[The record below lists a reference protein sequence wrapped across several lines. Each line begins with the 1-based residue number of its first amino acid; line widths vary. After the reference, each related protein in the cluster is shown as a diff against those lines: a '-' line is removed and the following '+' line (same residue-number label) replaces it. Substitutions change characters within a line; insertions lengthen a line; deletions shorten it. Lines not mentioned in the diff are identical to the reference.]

1 MKRLW
6 FRIASA
12 FFILIL
18 VLIFIL
24 GFFLAALLKNAYTD
38 MTRNHLVENAEM
50 VTQLIVASESYG
62 EREQLQELI
71 QNFEQPIQMRF
82 TVVDTEG
89 VVLADSEND
98 PAEMNNHFNRPEIQ
112 DVLEQDE
119 AFGESIRYS
128 TTQDFNMMY
137 VALPLVSEGET
148 VGAVRTSLSLG
159 VIDDAM
165 NRLWFSLSIALGLM
179 FLIAAIASTMLA
191 RSITRPIDSIMNV
204 TSRLRK
210 NDYSSRVNTEAKG
223 EIGDLSQSINALAA
237 SLQRQMKEIE
247 ENEQQLTSIISNMVS
262 GVMLVNQD
270 GKVELLNS
278 AMERFLSQHKG
289 NLIGQPYEKVGERFA
304 LSPHIHAV
312 FETNEKVHE
321 EVHSYYPQER
331 IMDAHLAPYY
341 GQGWQQRGVIVVLHD
356 ITEIRRLEKMRSDF
370 VANVSHELKT
380 PVTSVRGFSETLMS
394 GEVTDEETTKQFLKI
409 IHDESQRL
417 DRLISD
423 LLNLSKIER
432 QKMPLNLETLNMTA
446 LVHEVSVTLQGAI
459 EEKRTRLV
467 LPDPSKDVYL
477 QGDEDRLRQ
486 IILNLVGNGI
496 NYTAEGGT
504 VTVSLKEN
512 VEKVRLI
519 IKDDGIGIPEESLPR
534 IFERFYRVDR
544 ARSRHS
550 GGTGLG
556 LAIVKHLIESHHGEI
571 EVESREGEGTTFTVI
586 LPKKQEEK

>member
-18 VLIFIL
+18 ILIVVL

-38 MTRNHLVENAEM
+38 MTRNHLVENAQM
-50 VTQLIVASESYG
+50 VTQLIVASDSYS
-62 EREQLQELI
+62 ERDELQDLI

-82 TVVDTEG
+82 TVVDTGGE
-89 VVLADSEND
+89 VLADSEND
-98 PAEMNNHFNRPEIQ
+98 PGEMNNHFDRPEIQ
-112 DVLEQDE
+112 DVLQQEE
-119 AFGESIRYS
+119 EFGESIRYS

-148 VGAVRTSLSLG
+148 VGAVRTSVSLE

-394 GEVTDEETTKQFLKI
+394 GEVTDQETTKQFLKI

-417 DRLISD
+417 DRLIRD

>member
-18 VLIFIL
+18 ILIVVL

-38 MTRNHLVENAEM
+38 MTRNHLVENAQM
-50 VTQLIVASESYG
+50 VTQLIVASDSYS
-62 EREQLQELI
+62 ERDELQNLI

-82 TVVDTEG
+82 TVVDMEG
-89 VVLADSEND
+89 EVLADSEND
-98 PAEMNNHFNRPEIQ
+98 PGEMNNHFDRPEIQ
-112 DVLEQDE
+112 DVLQQEE
-119 AFGESIRYS
+119 EFGESIRYS

-148 VGAVRTSLSLG
+148 VRAVRTSLSLE

-165 NRLWFSLSIALGLM
+165 NRLWFSLSVALGLM
-179 FLIAAIASTMLA
+179 FLIAAIASTMLCK
-191 RSITRPIDSIMNV
+191 SITRPIDSIMDV
-204 TSRLRK
+204 TSRLRE
-210 NDYSSRVNTEAKG
+210 NDYSSRVNTEPKG
-223 EIGDLSQSINALAA
+223 EIGDLSRSINALAA

-262 GVMLVNQD
+262 GVMLINQD
-270 GKVELLNS
+270 GKVVLLNS
-278 AMERFLSQHKG
+278 AMERFLSQHKDKI
-289 NLIGQPYEKVGERFA
+289 IGQPYEKVGERFA
-304 LSPHIHAV
+304 LSPHIRTV
-312 FETNEKVHE
+312 LESNEKVHE

-341 GQGWQQRGVIVVLHD
+341 GQGWQQRGVIIVLHD
-356 ITEIRRLEKMRSDF
+356 ITDIRRLEKMRSDF

-394 GEVTDEETTKQFLKI
+394 GEVTDEETTRQFLKI

-417 DRLISD
+417 DRLIKD
-423 LLNLSKIER
+423 LLNLSKIE
-432 QKMPLNLETLNMTA
+432 KKEMPLSLETVNMTA
-446 LVHEVSVTLQGAI
+446 LVHEVSVTLQGAV
-459 EEKRTRLV
+459 EEKKTRLL

-504 VTVSLKEN
+504 VKVSLKEN

-519 IKDDGIGIPEESLPR
+519 IQDDGIGIPEESLPR

-556 LAIVKHLIESHHGEI
+556 LAIVKHLIESHHGRI

-586 LPKKQEEK
+586 LPKKQENE

>member
-18 VLIFIL
+18 ILILILWFI
-24 GFFLAALLKNAYTD
+24 LAALLKNAYTD
-38 MTRNHLVENAEM
+38 MTRDHLIENAQM
-50 VTQLIVASESYG
+50 VTQIISASESYD

-71 QNFEQPIQMRF
+71 KNFEQPIQMRF

-98 PAEMNNHFNRPEIQ
+98 PEKMNNHFDRPEIQ
-112 DVLEQDE
+112 DVLQQNET
-119 AFGESIRYS
+119 FGESIRYS

-148 VGAVRTSLSLG
+148 VGAVRSSLSLG
-159 VIDDAM
+159 IIDDAM
-165 NRLWFSLSIALGLM
+165 DQLRFSLSIALGLM
-179 FLIAAIASTMLA
+179 FLMAAIATTMLA
-191 RSITRPIDSIMNV
+191 RSITRPIDTIMNV
-204 TSRLRK
+204 TSRLRRK
-210 NDYSSRVNTEAKG
+210 DYSSRVSTEAKG

-237 SLQRQMKEIE
+237 SLQSQMKEIE

-270 GKVELLNS
+270 GKVTLMNAS
-278 AMERFLSQHKG
+278 MEKFLSQHKD

-321 EVHSYYPQER
+321 EVHSYYPHER

-341 GQGWQQRGVIVVLHD
+341 GQGWQQCGVIIVLHD

-394 GEVTDEETTKQFLKI
+394 GEVTDEETTQQFLKI

-417 DRLISD
+417 DRLIRD
-423 LLNLSKIER
+423 LLNLSKIEK
-432 QKMPLNLETLNMTA
+432 QEMPLNLEPLNLTA
-446 LVHEVSVTLQGAI
+446 LAHEVSVTLQGAI
-459 EEKRTRLV
+459 EEKKTRLA
-467 LPDPSKDVYL
+467 LPDPSRDVYL
-477 QGDEDRLRQ
+477 EGDEDRLRQ

-496 NYTAEGGT
+496 NYTAEGGA
-504 VTVSLKEN
+504 VKLSLKEDTN
-512 VEKVRLI
+512 NVRLI
-519 IKDDGIGIPEESLPR
+519 IEDDGIGIPEESLPR

-556 LAIVKHLIESHHGEI
+556 LAIVKHLIESHRGEI
-571 EVESREGEGTTFTVI
+571 EVESREGEGTTFTVT
-586 LPKKQEEK
+586 LPKKQEDS

>member
-417 DRLISD
+417 DRLIRD

>member
-50 VTQLIVASESYG
+50 VTQLIVASDSYG

-417 DRLISD
+417 DRLIRD

>member
-18 VLIFIL
+18 VLIFTL

-38 MTRNHLVENAEM
+38 MTRNHLVENAQM
-50 VTQLIVASESYG
+50 VTQLIVASDSYD
-62 EREQLQELI
+62 ERGQLQELI

-417 DRLISD
+417 DRLIRD

>member
-159 VIDDAM
+159 VIDVAM

-270 GKVELLNS
+270 GKVVLLNS

-417 DRLISD
+417 DRLIRD

-446 LVHEVSVTLQGAI
+446 LVHEVSVTLQGAV

-586 LPKKQEEK
+586 LPKKQEDK

>member
-18 VLIFIL
+18 ILTVILWFI
-24 GFFLAALLKNAYTD
+24 LAALLKNAYTD
-38 MTRNHLVENAEM
+38 VTRDHLIENAQM
-50 VTQLIVASESYG
+50 VTQLISASESYD

-71 QNFEQPIQMRF
+71 KNFEQPIQMRF

-98 PAEMNNHFNRPEIQ
+98 PEKMNNHFDRPEIQ
-112 DVLEQDE
+112 DVLQQNET
-119 AFGESIRYS
+119 FGESIRHS

-148 VGAVRTSLSLG
+148 VGAVRSSLSLG
-159 VIDDAM
+159 IIDDAM
-165 NRLWFSLSIALGLM
+165 DQLRFSLSIALGLM
-179 FLIAAIASTMLA
+179 FLIAAIATTMLA
-191 RSITRPIDSIMNV
+191 RSITRPIDTIMNV
-204 TSRLRK
+204 TSRLRRK
-210 NDYSSRVNTEAKG
+210 DYSSRVSTEAKG

-237 SLQRQMKEIE
+237 SLQSQMKEIE

-270 GKVELLNS
+270 GKVTLMNAS
-278 AMERFLSQHKG
+278 MEKFLSQHKD

-321 EVHSYYPQER
+321 EVHSYYPHER

-341 GQGWQQRGVIVVLHD
+341 GQGWQQCGVIIVLHD

-394 GEVTDEETTKQFLKI
+394 GEVTDEETTQQFLKI

-417 DRLISD
+417 DRLIRD
-423 LLNLSKIER
+423 LLNLSKIEK
-432 QKMPLNLETLNMTA
+432 QEMPLNLEPLNLTA
-446 LVHEVSVTLQGAI
+446 LAHEVSVTLQGAI
-459 EEKRTRLV
+459 EEKKTRLA
-467 LPDPSKDVYL
+467 LPDPSRDVYL
-477 QGDEDRLRQ
+477 EGDEDRLRQ

-496 NYTAEGGT
+496 NYTAEGGA
-504 VTVSLKEN
+504 VKLSLKEDTN
-512 VEKVRLI
+512 NVRLI
-519 IKDDGIGIPEESLPR
+519 IEDDGIGIPEESLPR

-571 EVESREGEGTTFTVI
+571 EVESREGEGTTFIVT
-586 LPKKQEEK
+586 LPKKQEDN

>member
-89 VVLADSEND
+89 VVIADSEND

-270 GKVELLNS
+270 GKVVLLNS

-417 DRLISD
+417 DRLIRD

-446 LVHEVSVTLQGAI
+446 LVHEVSVTLQGAV

-571 EVESREGEGTTFTVI
+571 EVESREGEGTTFTAI

>member
-18 VLIFIL
+18 VLIIIL

-38 MTRNHLVENAEM
+38 MTRNHLVENAQM
-50 VTQLIVASESYG
+50 VTQLIVASDSYD
-62 EREQLQELI
+62 ERGQLQELI

-98 PAEMNNHFNRPEIQ
+98 PEEMNNHFDRPEIQ

-137 VALPLVSEGET
+137 VALPLVAEGET

-159 VIDDAM
+159 VIDEAM
-165 NRLWFSLSIALGLM
+165 NRLWFSLSVALGLM
-179 FLIAAIASTMLA
+179 FLIAAVASTLLA

-204 TSRLRK
+204 TSRLRRK
-210 NDYSSRVNTEAKG
+210 DYSSRVNTEAKG

-270 GKVELLNS
+270 GKVVLLNS
-278 AMERFLSQHKG
+278 AMERFLSQHKS

-304 LSPHIHAV
+304 LSPHIHVV

-321 EVHSYYPQER
+321 EVHSYYPHER

-417 DRLISD
+417 DRLIRD

-459 EEKRTRLV
+459 EEKQTKLV

-486 IILNLVGNGI
+486 IVLNLVGNGI

-519 IKDDGIGIPEESLPR
+519 IQDDGIGIPEESLPR

-586 LPKKQEEK
+586 LPKKQEVQ

>member
-417 DRLISD
+417 DRLIRD

-459 EEKRTRLV
+459 EEKQTRLV

>member
-1 MKRLW
+1 
-6 FRIASA
+6 
-12 FFILIL
+12 
-18 VLIFIL
+18 
-24 GFFLAALLKNAYTD
+24 
-38 MTRNHLVENAEM
+38 
-50 VTQLIVASESYG
+50 
-62 EREQLQELI
+62 
-71 QNFEQPIQMRF
+71 
-82 TVVDTEG
+82 
-89 VVLADSEND
+89 
-98 PAEMNNHFNRPEIQ
+98 
-112 DVLEQDE
+112 
-119 AFGESIRYS
+119 
-128 TTQDFNMMY
+128 
-137 VALPLVSEGET
+137 
-148 VGAVRTSLSLG
+148 
-159 VIDDAM
+159 
-165 NRLWFSLSIALGLM
+165 
-179 FLIAAIASTMLA
+179 
-191 RSITRPIDSIMNV
+191 
-204 TSRLRK
+204 
-210 NDYSSRVNTEAKG
+210 
-223 EIGDLSQSINALAA
+223 
-237 SLQRQMKEIE
+237 
-247 ENEQQLTSIISNMVS
+247 
-262 GVMLVNQD
+262 
-270 GKVELLNS
+270 
-278 AMERFLSQHKG
+278 
-289 NLIGQPYEKVGERFA
+289 
-304 LSPHIHAV
+304 
-312 FETNEKVHE
+312 
-321 EVHSYYPQER
+321 
-331 IMDAHLAPYY
+331 
-341 GQGWQQRGVIVVLHD
+341 
-356 ITEIRRLEKMRSDF
+356 MRSDF

-380 PVTSVRGFSETLMS
+380 PVTSVSGFSETLMS

>member
-18 VLIFIL
+18 VLIIIL

-38 MTRNHLVENAEM
+38 MTRNHLVENAQM
-50 VTQLIVASESYG
+50 VTQLIVASDSYD

-71 QNFEQPIQMRF
+71 KNFEQPIQMRF

-89 VVLADSEND
+89 VVIADSEND
-98 PAEMNNHFNRPEIQ
+98 PEEMNNHFDRPEIQ
-112 DVLEQDE
+112 DVLEQNE

-137 VALPLVSEGET
+137 VALPLVAEGET

-159 VIDDAM
+159 VIDEAM

-179 FLIAAIASTMLA
+179 FLIAAIASTLLA

-204 TSRLRK
+204 TSRLRR

-270 GKVELLNS
+270 GKVVLLNS

-289 NLIGQPYEKVGERFA
+289 NLIGQSYEKVGERFA

-417 DRLISD
+417 DRLIRD

-446 LVHEVSVTLQGAI
+446 LVHEVSVILQGAI
-459 EEKRTRLV
+459 EEKQTKLV
-467 LPDPSKDVYL
+467 LPDPSKNVYL

-519 IKDDGIGIPEESLPR
+519 IQDDGIGIPEESLPR

-586 LPKKQEEK
+586 LPKKQEDQ

>member
-62 EREQLQELI
+62 EREQLQELF

>member
-18 VLIFIL
+18 ILIVVL

-62 EREQLQELI
+62 EREQLQELF

>member
-380 PVTSVRGFSETLMS
+380 PVTSVSGFSETLMS

>member
-18 VLIFIL
+18 VLIFTL

-38 MTRNHLVENAEM
+38 MTRNHLVENAQM
-50 VTQLIVASESYG
+50 VTQLIVASDSYD
-62 EREQLQELI
+62 ERGQLQELI

-82 TVVDTEG
+82 TVVDPEG

-98 PAEMNNHFNRPEIQ
+98 PEEMNNHYDRPEIQ

-128 TTQDFNMMY
+128 TTQNFNMMY
-137 VALPLVSEGET
+137 VALPLVAEGET

-159 VIDDAM
+159 VIDEAM
-165 NRLWFSLSIALGLM
+165 NRLWFSLSVALALM
-179 FLIAAIASTMLA
+179 FLIAAVASTLLA

-204 TSRLRK
+204 TSRLRRK
-210 NDYSSRVNTEAKG
+210 DYSSRVNTEAKG

-270 GKVELLNS
+270 GKVVLLNS

-304 LSPHIHAV
+304 LSPHIHTV

-321 EVHSYYPQER
+321 EVHSYYPHER

-417 DRLISD
+417 DRLIRD

-459 EEKRTRLV
+459 EEKQTKLV

-486 IILNLVGNGI
+486 IVLNLVGNAI

-519 IKDDGIGIPEESLPR
+519 IQDDGIGIPEESLPR

-586 LPKKQEEK
+586 LPKKQEDQ

>member
-417 DRLISD
+417 DRLIRD

-467 LPDPSKDVYL
+467 LPHPSKDVYL

>member
-18 VLIFIL
+18 ILILILWFI
-24 GFFLAALLKNAYTD
+24 LAALLKNAYTD
-38 MTRNHLVENAEM
+38 MTRDHLIENAQM
-50 VTQLIVASESYG
+50 VTQLISASESYD

-71 QNFEQPIQMRF
+71 KNFEQPIQMRF

-98 PAEMNNHFNRPEIQ
+98 PEKMNNHFDRPEIQ
-112 DVLEQDE
+112 DVLQQNET
-119 AFGESIRYS
+119 FGESIRYS

-148 VGAVRTSLSLG
+148 VGAVRSSLSLG
-159 VIDDAM
+159 IIDDAM
-165 NRLWFSLSIALGLM
+165 DQLRFSLSIALGLM
-179 FLIAAIASTMLA
+179 FLIAAIATTMLA
-191 RSITRPIDSIMNV
+191 RSITRPIDNIMNV
-204 TSRLRK
+204 TSRLRRK
-210 NDYSSRVNTEAKG
+210 DYSSRVNTEAKG
-223 EIGDLSQSINALAA
+223 EIGDLSRSINALAA
-237 SLQRQMKEIE
+237 SLQSQMKEIE

-270 GKVELLNS
+270 GKVALMNAS
-278 AMERFLSQHKG
+278 MEKFLSQHKD

-321 EVHSYYPQER
+321 EVHSYYPHER

-341 GQGWQQRGVIVVLHD
+341 GQGWQQCGVIIVLHD

-394 GEVTDEETTKQFLKI
+394 GEVTDEETTQQFLKI

-417 DRLISD
+417 DRLIRD
-423 LLNLSKIER
+423 LLNLSKIEK
-432 QKMPLNLETLNMTA
+432 QEMPLNLEPLNLTA
-446 LVHEVSVTLQGAI
+446 LAHEVSVTLQGAI
-459 EEKRTRLV
+459 EEKKTRLA
-467 LPDPSKDVYL
+467 LPDPSRDVYL
-477 QGDEDRLRQ
+477 EGDEDRLRQ

-496 NYTAEGGT
+496 NYTAEGGA
-504 VTVSLKEN
+504 VKLSLKEDTN
-512 VEKVRLI
+512 NVRLI
-519 IKDDGIGIPEESLPR
+519 IEDDGIGIPEESLPR

-571 EVESREGEGTTFTVI
+571 EVESREGEGTTFIVT
-586 LPKKQEEK
+586 LPKKQEDS

>member
-18 VLIFIL
+18 ILIIVLW
-24 GFFLAALLKNAYTD
+24 FFLAALLKNAYTD
-38 MTRNHLVENAEM
+38 MTRDHLVENAQM
-50 VTQLIVASESYG
+50 VTQLIVASDSYG

-89 VVLADSEND
+89 EVLADSEND
-98 PAEMNNHFNRPEIQ
+98 PEEMNNHFDRPEIQ
-112 DVLEQDE
+112 NVLQQEE
-119 AFGESIRYS
+119 EFGESIRYS

-137 VALPLVSEGET
+137 VALPLVSQGEI
-148 VGAVRTSLSLG
+148 VGAVRTSLSLE

-165 NRLWFSLSIALGLM
+165 NRLWFSLSLALGLM
-179 FLIAAIASTMLA
+179 FVIAAIASTMLA
-191 RSITRPIDSIMNV
+191 RSITRPIDSIMDV
-204 TSRLRK
+204 TSRLRR
-210 NDYSSRVNTEAKG
+210 NDYSSRVNTEPKG
-223 EIGDLSQSINALAA
+223 EIGDLSRSINALAA

-262 GVMLVNQD
+262 GVMLINQD
-270 GKVELLNS
+270 GTVALMNS
-278 AMERFLSQHKG
+278 AMERFLSQHKD
-289 NLIGQPYEKVGERFA
+289 NIIGQPYEKVGERFA
-304 LSPHIHAV
+304 LSPHIRTV
-312 FETNEKVHE
+312 FESNEKVHE

-341 GQGWQQRGVIVVLHD
+341 GQGWQQRGVIIVLHD
-356 ITEIRRLEKMRSDF
+356 ITDIRRLEKMRSDF

-394 GEVTDEETTKQFLKI
+394 GEVTDEETTQQFLKI

-417 DRLISD
+417 DRLIKD
-423 LLNLSKIER
+423 LLNLSKIE
-432 QKMPLNLETLNMTA
+432 KKEMPLNLETINMTA
-446 LVHEVSVTLQGAI
+446 LVHEVSVTLQGVI
-459 EEKRTRLV
+459 EEKKTRLL
-467 LPDPSKDVYL
+467 LPDPSKDLHL

-504 VTVSLKEN
+504 VKVSLKEN
-512 VEKVRLI
+512 VDKVRLI
-519 IKDDGIGIPEESLPR
+519 IQDDGIGIPEESLPR

-556 LAIVKHLIESHHGEI
+556 LAIVKHLIESHHGRI
-571 EVESREGEGTTFTVI
+571 EVESREGEGTTFTVT
-586 LPKKQEEK
+586 LPKKQEDE

>member
-18 VLIFIL
+18 ILIVVL

-179 FLIAAIASTMLA
+179 FLIAAIASTLLA

-204 TSRLRK
+204 TSRLRR

-262 GVMLVNQD
+262 GVMLANQD
-270 GKVELLNS
+270 GKVVLLNS

-289 NLIGQPYEKVGERFA
+289 NLIGQSYEKVGERFA

-417 DRLISD
+417 DRLIRD

-586 LPKKQEEK
+586 LPKKQEDQ

>member
-159 VIDDAM
+159 VIDVAM

-270 GKVELLNS
+270 GKVVLLNS

-409 IHDESQRL
+409 IYDESQRL
-417 DRLISD
+417 DRLIRD

-446 LVHEVSVTLQGAI
+446 LVHEVSVTLQGAV

-571 EVESREGEGTTFTVI
+571 EVESREGEGTTFTAI

>member
-270 GKVELLNS
+270 GKVVLLNS

-417 DRLISD
+417 DRLIRD

-446 LVHEVSVTLQGAI
+446 LVHEVSVTLQGAV

-571 EVESREGEGTTFTVI
+571 EVESREGEGTTFTAI

>member
-18 VLIFIL
+18 ILIIVLW
-24 GFFLAALLKNAYTD
+24 FFLAALLKNAYTD
-38 MTRNHLVENAEM
+38 MTRNHLVENAQM
-50 VTQLIVASESYG
+50 VTQLIVASDSYG

-89 VVLADSEND
+89 EVLADSEND
-98 PAEMNNHFNRPEIQ
+98 PEEMNNHSDRPEIQ
-112 DVLEQDE
+112 NVLQQEQE
-119 AFGESIRYS
+119 FGESIRYS

-148 VGAVRTSLSLG
+148 VGAVRTSLSLE

-165 NRLWFSLSIALGLM
+165 NRLWFSLSVALGLM

-191 RSITRPIDSIMNV
+191 RSITRPIDSIMDV
-204 TSRLRK
+204 TSRLRR
-210 NDYSSRVNTEAKG
+210 NDYSSRVNTEPKG
-223 EIGDLSQSINALAA
+223 EIGDLSRSINALAA

-262 GVMLVNQD
+262 GVMLINQD
-270 GKVELLNS
+270 GTVALMNS
-278 AMERFLSQHKG
+278 AMERFLSQHKD
-289 NLIGQPYEKVGERFA
+289 NIIGQPYEKVGERFA
-304 LSPHIHAV
+304 LSPHIRTV

-341 GQGWQQRGVIVVLHD
+341 GQGWQQRGVIIVLHD
-356 ITEIRRLEKMRSDF
+356 ITNIRRLEKMRSDF

-380 PVTSVRGFSETLMS
+380 PVTSVRGFAETLMS

-417 DRLISD
+417 DRLIKD
-423 LLNLSKIER
+423 LLNLSKIE
-432 QKMPLNLETLNMTA
+432 KKEMPLNLETINMTA
-446 LVHEVSVTLQGAI
+446 LVHEVSVTLQGVI
-459 EEKRTRLV
+459 EEKKTRLL

-496 NYTAEGGT
+496 NYTAEGGA
-504 VTVSLKEN
+504 VKVSLKEN
-512 VEKVRLI
+512 VDKVRLI
-519 IKDDGIGIPEESLPR
+519 IQDDGIGIPEESLPR
-534 IFERFYRVDR
+534 VFERFYRVDR

-586 LPKKQEEK
+586 LPKNQENE

>member
-18 VLIFIL
+18 ILIVVL

>member
-159 VIDDAM
+159 VIDVAM

-270 GKVELLNS
+270 GKVVLLNS

-417 DRLISD
+417 DRLIRD

-446 LVHEVSVTLQGAI
+446 LVHEVSVTLQGAV

-519 IKDDGIGIPEESLPR
+519 IQDDGIGIPEESLPR

-586 LPKKQEEK
+586 LPKKQEDK

>member
-179 FLIAAIASTMLA
+179 FLIAAIASTLLA

-204 TSRLRK
+204 TSRLRR

-270 GKVELLNS
+270 GKVVLLNS

-417 DRLISD
+417 DRLIRD

-446 LVHEVSVTLQGAI
+446 LVHEVSVTLQGAV
-459 EEKRTRLV
+459 EEKQTKLV
-467 LPDPSKDVYL
+467 LPDPTKDVYL

-519 IKDDGIGIPEESLPR
+519 IQDDGIGIPEESLPR

-586 LPKKQEEK
+586 LPKKQEDK

>member
-159 VIDDAM
+159 VIDVAM

-270 GKVELLNS
+270 GKVVLLNS

-417 DRLISD
+417 DRLIRD

-446 LVHEVSVTLQGAI
+446 LVHEVSVTLQGAV

-571 EVESREGEGTTFTVI
+571 EVESREGEGTTFTAI

>member
-18 VLIFIL
+18 LLTVILWFI
-24 GFFLAALLKNAYTD
+24 LAALLKNAYTD
-38 MTRNHLVENAEM
+38 VTRDHLIENAQM
-50 VTQLIVASESYG
+50 VTQLISASESYD

-71 QNFEQPIQMRF
+71 KNFEQPIQMRF

-98 PAEMNNHFNRPEIQ
+98 PEKMNNHFDRPEIQ
-112 DVLEQDE
+112 DVLQQNET
-119 AFGESIRYS
+119 FGESIRHS

-148 VGAVRTSLSLG
+148 VGAVRSSLSLG
-159 VIDDAM
+159 IIDDAM
-165 NRLWFSLSIALGLM
+165 DQLRFSLSIALGLM
-179 FLIAAIASTMLA
+179 FLMAAIATTMLA
-191 RSITRPIDSIMNV
+191 RSITRPIDTIMNV
-204 TSRLRK
+204 TSRLRRK
-210 NDYSSRVNTEAKG
+210 DYSSRVSTEAKG

-237 SLQRQMKEIE
+237 SLQSQMKEIE

-270 GKVELLNS
+270 GKVTLMNAS
-278 AMERFLSQHKG
+278 MEKFLSQHKD

-321 EVHSYYPQER
+321 EVHSYYPHER

-341 GQGWQQRGVIVVLHD
+341 GQGWQQCGVIIVLHD

-394 GEVTDEETTKQFLKI
+394 GEVTDEETTQQFLKI

-417 DRLISD
+417 DRLIRD
-423 LLNLSKIER
+423 LLNLSKIEK
-432 QKMPLNLETLNMTA
+432 QEMPLNLEPLNLTA
-446 LVHEVSVTLQGAI
+446 LAHEVSVTLQGAI
-459 EEKRTRLV
+459 EEKKTRLA
-467 LPDPSKDVYL
+467 LPDPSRDVYL
-477 QGDEDRLRQ
+477 EGDEDRLRQ

-496 NYTAEGGT
+496 NYTAEGGA
-504 VTVSLKEN
+504 VKLSLKEDTN
-512 VEKVRLI
+512 NVRLI
-519 IKDDGIGIPEESLPR
+519 IEDDGIGIPEESLPR

-571 EVESREGEGTTFTVI
+571 EVESREGEGTTFIVT
-586 LPKKQEEK
+586 LPKKQEDS

>member
-18 VLIFIL
+18 ILIVVL

-417 DRLISD
+417 DRLIRD

>member
-1 MKRLW
+1 
-6 FRIASA
+6 
-12 FFILIL
+12 
-18 VLIFIL
+18 
-24 GFFLAALLKNAYTD
+24 
-38 MTRNHLVENAEM
+38 
-50 VTQLIVASESYG
+50 
-62 EREQLQELI
+62 
-71 QNFEQPIQMRF
+71 
-82 TVVDTEG
+82 
-89 VVLADSEND
+89 
-98 PAEMNNHFNRPEIQ
+98 
-112 DVLEQDE
+112 
-119 AFGESIRYS
+119 
-128 TTQDFNMMY
+128 MMY
-137 VALPLVSEGET
+137 VALPLVAEGET

-159 VIDDAM
+159 VIDEAM

-179 FLIAAIASTMLA
+179 FLIAAIASTLLA

-204 TSRLRK
+204 TSRLRR

-262 GVMLVNQD
+262 GVMLANQD
-270 GKVELLNS
+270 GKVVLLNS

-289 NLIGQPYEKVGERFA
+289 NLIGQSYEKVGERFA

-417 DRLISD
+417 DRLIRD

-586 LPKKQEEK
+586 LPKKQEDQ